1 MISPAA
7 KRYTFKTLC
16 ILIGC
21 CINTFGLT
29 LAIRAGFGAST
40 FTVMLDGVSHT
51 LAITI
56 GQASWIVSA
65 AIFLFCL
72 FYSRRQLQAGAVIAV
87 VINGFLLD
95 FYSSILVYP
104 QSRAA
109 CFFIM
114 IAGILI
120 MGFGAAIMAFADFG
134 RGAYE
139 ALTFA
144 FVDRNGWQVRY
155 VRIVLD
161 ILLVAGGMALGGK
174 AGLCTVCT
182 IPLCGPTI
190 QATLKLLRRVFPKLA
205 KL

>member
-1 MISPAA
+1 MSKKIE
-7 KRYTFKTLC
+7 KYTFKTLC

-21 CINTFGLT
+21 FINTFGLT

-40 FTVMLDGVSHT
+40 FTVMLDGIAHT
-51 LAITI
+51 LSITI
-56 GQASWIVSA
+56 GQASWILSA
-65 AIFLFCL
+65 AIFVFCL
-72 FYSRRQLQAGAVIAV
+72 FYSRRQLSVGTVLV
-87 VINGFLLD
+87 VVVNGFLLD

-104 QSRAA
+104 ASRIA

-114 IAGILI
+114 IVGILI

-139 ALTFA
+139 GLTFA

-174 AGLCTVCT
+174 AGLCTICT

-190 QATLKLLRRVFPKLA
+190 QATLKLLRRAFPKLA